1 MLKQPVDTE
10 VVDIT
15 VLTPAFFARF
25 VHYAD
30 TMEAFLKE
38 MLCPVEENKTIDV
51 SKPDLLA
58 KIFAGSSGSRLGK
71 HDLTLTVSDLI
82 DSWRWLRLRALRTP
96 PPPTSYIDTIKGA
109 VGPATPATP
118 QYPFA
123 PIDQYVADKCGRDG
137 VARYRAA
144 VTELF
149 LSNRFA
155 LGDPAIL
162 HAYDLLVR
170 VALLFVT
177 ARYVFADSA
186 PGGGA
191 GPPVAGV
198 TGLVGLLTKFWVY
211 NGANVWAFVKGVLVE
226 DTS

>member
-1 MLKQPVDTE
+1 M
-10 VVDIT
+10 
-15 VLTPAFFARF
+15 
-25 VHYAD
+25 
-30 TMEAFLKE
+30 
-38 MLCPVEENKTIDV
+38 
-51 SKPDLLA
+51 
-58 KIFAGSSGSRLGK
+58 
-71 HDLTLTVSDLI
+71 
-82 DSWRWLRLRALRTP
+82 
-96 PPPTSYIDTIKGA
+96 
-109 VGPATPATP
+109 GPATPATP

-198 TGLVGLLTKFWVY
+198 TGLVGLLDQ
-211 NGANVWAFVKGVLVE
+211 VLGLQRSQRVGLRE
-226 DTS
+226 GRPGGGHLVMSGGEGRRRRMAWHLSGLGRR